1 MALRSFFPGVAVVTG
16 AGGTGIGAA
25 VAKAFAAAGCERI
38 AITDVNEST
47 LEQTR
52 AAVAAAHPKAR
63 LLAMAGNVA
72 DDRFAESF
80 IDKVVET
87 YGRVDYGVNCAGVIG
102 IPARSSETSLAEF
115 DRVNNINYRGCWLS
129 SRALLKQMAAQDSL
143 PSHDPSRPP
152 QRGAVVNIASQLGVV
167 SRPNAPAYCASK
179 SAIIGL
185 TRADAI
191 DYSQD
196 GIRVN
201 CVCPGVI
208 ETPLVM
214 EKKEV
219 RDAILPAVETAP
231 MKRMGTPA
239 EVADVVLF
247 LCSTQA
253 SFVQGHAMLVDGGY
267 ITV

>member
-1 MALRSFFPGVAVVTG
+1 MLNKTFFPGVAVITG

-25 VAKAFAAAGCERI
+25 VAHAFAVAGCKRI
-38 AITDVNEST
+38 AITDVNEET
-47 LEQTR
+47 LEKTR
-52 AAVAAAHPKAR
+52 DAIAIAYPKVQ
-63 LLAMAGNVA
+63 LMAQPGNVA
-72 DDRFAESF
+72 DDQFAESF
-80 IDKVVET
+80 VSKVAKAF
-87 YGRVDYGVNCAGVIG
+87 GRVDYAVNCAGVLG
-102 IPARSSETSLAEF
+102 VPMRSSETSLAEF

-129 SRALLKQMAAQDSL
+129 SRAQLKQMLEQDPLS
-143 PSHDPSRPP
+143 SHDPTRPA
-152 QRGAVVNIASQLGVV
+152 QRGAVVNIASQLGIV

-191 DYSQD
+191 DYSKD

-214 EKKEV
+214 EKAEV
-219 RDAILPAVETAP
+219 REAITPAANIAP
-231 MKRMGTPA
+231 MQRMGKPA
-239 EVADVVLF
+239 EVADAVLF

-253 SFVQGHAMLVDGGY
+253 SFVQGHAMVVDGGY